1 MGPIR
6 NSCLRLL
13 TLLPT
18 LLIVNAAFAE
28 AASQAYPLQ
37 IKVLNSEFHALNN
50 GTPVPRDCDLQNFSA
65 YCNQSRNPTVENV
78 MLVQDSDGKSFSIAC
93 TVDSR
98 WSKCEPLPVGQTFD
112 ARRDKRGITVLYR
125 DAKGKERRQL
135 YQVVAAVPATQPDAV
150 AAPKSSAAAV
160 PQAQPAATPPASPAP
175 APAPPAV
182 AAQAVPPEKL
192 SEKVKCNFSS
202 TPTGADITVDGKYL
216 GSTPS
221 EIPLGVGTHVVVI
234 STPGFAE
241 WKRELTVE
249 AGAVLNVTANLQK
262 SQP

>member
-1 MGPIR
+1 
-6 NSCLRLL
+6 
-13 TLLPT
+13 
-18 LLIVNAAFAE
+18 
-28 AASQAYPLQ
+28 
-37 IKVLNSEFHALNN
+37 
-50 GTPVPRDCDLQNFSA
+50 
-65 YCNQSRNPTVENV
+65 